1 VTVATPIPYNA
12 KSLPFYQQE
21 SGANDST
28 VSPDV
33 SHGYDIFATRL
44 SEERRSVALAR
55 ANGTLSNSRE
65 RVIFFVTDV
74 KVDLSLTG
82 TTGQGRRTRDFYPH
96 NVLMPGYTISA
107 MCLDQQDY
115 GTVVEFV
122 HKTQQEA
129 VGNARAGN
137 LIQLDIAEGGLHIT
151 TPQGEPV
158 SFMRGVHKPI
168 CAQGVIMQIQRKHKQ
183 FEYAPKFE
191 MQVIVSHEFTGLYKE
206 VGSFEPEQESWWALL
221 QGLKP
226 WENQKKEQPAVNT
239 KPTTAPSPLPAP
251 APSTNTAKG
260 REEQAAR
267 ENAEHE
273 RAAHE
278 AGKR

>member
-1 VTVATPIPYNA
+1 MATQIPYNA
-12 KSLPFYQQE
+12 KSLPFYAQE
-21 SGANDST
+21 TGASDST

-33 SHGYDIFATRL
+33 SHGYDIFAARL
-44 SEERRSVALAR
+44 SDERRRAALAQ

-74 KVDLSLTG
+74 KLDLSLTG

-96 NVLMPGYTISA
+96 NVLMPGYTVTA

-115 GTVVEFV
+115 GNVVEFI

-137 LIQLDIAEGGLHIT
+137 LIQLDIAEGGFNIT
-151 TPQGEPV
+151 TPNGESV
-158 SFMRGVHKPI
+158 SHMRGRHKAV
-168 CAQGVIMQIQRKHKQ
+168 CAQGVIMQIKRKHKQ

-191 MQVIVSHEFTGLYKE
+191 MQVIVAHEFTGIYKE
-206 VGSFEPEQESWWALL
+206 IGSFEPEQESWWALL

-226 WENQKKEQPAVNT
+226 WENQKKEKAAVNT
-239 KPTTAPSPLPAP
+239 KPTSTPPPIPAP
-251 APSTNTAKG
+251 APTTGTAKG

-278 AGKR
+278 GGKR